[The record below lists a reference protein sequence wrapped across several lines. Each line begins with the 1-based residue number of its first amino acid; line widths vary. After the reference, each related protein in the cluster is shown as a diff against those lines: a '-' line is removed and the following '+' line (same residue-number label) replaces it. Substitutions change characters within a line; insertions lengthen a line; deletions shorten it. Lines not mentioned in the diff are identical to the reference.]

1 MRNENDQ
8 SGISPAACGCLYYT
22 DVTFSTEFPCSEMHT
37 SILHINIRSLMKNF
51 NAFVSFMNS
60 IDNYQFTFIAIT
72 ETWLNDL
79 SPFNTLQI
87 DGYKLLYK
95 NRSNKRGGGV
105 ALFIKENFH
114 ANIRADLSELMNDS
128 AETLFVEVEN
138 SKIRNTVVGV
148 IYRPLNKM

>member
-1 MRNENDQ
+1 
-8 SGISPAACGCLYYT
+8 
-22 DVTFSTEFPCSEMHT
+22 
-37 SILHINIRSLMKNF
+37 MKNF

-105 ALFIKENFH
+105 ALFIKENLH

-148 IYRPLNKM
+148 IYSPPEQNVNDFLYCTGNCLDALNYENKNVFLTGDFNINLLT